1 MYFLML
7 KPKDGYS
14 FSEDTAMTVNG
25 ENVQSGLSGNFL
37 YAPVVKTIAM
47 PTVIGID
54 VVEIN
59 DVTVRF
65 KDGDK
70 PVFTGKRRKAFITGS
85 AANGG
90 NWTTRQVLFP
100 QIRSGAVIFME
111 IKSPL
116 LKPERLT
123 IMVCTCQLM
132 VMLEMIAIY
141 SHLIQS

>member
-59 DVTVRF
+59 DVTVRS

-70 PVFTGKRRKAFITGS
+70 PVFTGKTPEGVHYRFRCEWWELDKRSDLYRRDWKGY
-85 AANGG
+85 
-90 NWTTRQVLFP
+90 
-100 QIRSGAVIFME
+100 SGFQWN
-111 IKSPL
+111 
-116 LKPERLT
+116 
-123 IMVCTCQLM
+123 TCP
-132 VMLEMIAIY
+132 
-141 SHLIQS
+141 

>member
-25 ENVQSGLSGNFL
+25 ENLQSGLSGNFL

-70 PVFTGKRRKAFITGS
+70 PVFTGKTPEGVHYRFRCEWWELDKRSDLYRRDWKGY
-85 AANGG
+85 
-90 NWTTRQVLFP
+90 
-100 QIRSGAVIFME
+100 SG
-111 IKSPL
+111 L
-116 LKPERLT
+116 QWN
-123 IMVCTCQLM
+123 TCP
-132 VMLEMIAIY
+132 
-141 SHLIQS
+141 